1 MIYIAQLFQPAAFG
15 IFLPAMV
22 SFINEIMDRGEAVKG
37 QALYTVMT
45 TVGTVFASLS
55 GGVILDVSGASAL
68 LIVSSALTGAGAAL
82 IICVVGKVKSKKSV

>member
-1 MIYIAQLFQPAAFG
+1 
-15 IFLPAMV
+15 MV
-22 SFINEIMDRGEAVKG
+22 SFIDEIMEKGEAVKG

-68 LIVSSALTGAGAAL
+68 LTVSSVLTGIGAAL
-82 IICVVGKVKSKKSV
+82 IIGIVGKVKSNKTL